1 MDWKLCL
8 ICQEASN
15 EGLKCPLNALGSGDM
30 SAPYESFLSR
40 VSIFKE
46 FDRFI
51 SSLQQIL
58 SHLMSMRIESSY
70 HTF

>member
-15 EGLKCPLNALGSGDM
+15 EGLKCSLNALGSGDM
-30 SAPYESFLSR
+30 SASYESFLSR

-46 FDRFI
+46 FDRLPVPLNHFGDNT
-51 SSLQQIL
+51 SLKLAQVL
-58 SHLMSMRIESSY
+58 S
-70 HTF
+70 F